1 MSKEQMD
8 GKEWKKNKKKI
19 MAELDKMP
27 PPVVERKE
35 ACFHLTL
42 RKIIRDDV
50 IYVCE
55 DCGVIVQ
62 IVGSA
67 LYQPENFVAM
77 AKNVMSFL
85 DYKAMEDK
93 KTEKEKDENS

>member
-1 MSKEQMD
+1 MSKVS
-8 GKEWKKNKKKI
+8 KESMSDKDWKKVQKAIK
-19 MAELDKMP
+19 KMP
-27 PPVVERKE
+27 PPVIEKTE
-35 ACFHLTL
+35 ACYHLTL
-42 RKIIRDDV
+42 RKIIKDDV
-50 IYVCE
+50 IYVCG

-85 DYKAMEDK
+85 EYKSMEDK
-93 KTEKEKDENS
+93 KAEENEAS